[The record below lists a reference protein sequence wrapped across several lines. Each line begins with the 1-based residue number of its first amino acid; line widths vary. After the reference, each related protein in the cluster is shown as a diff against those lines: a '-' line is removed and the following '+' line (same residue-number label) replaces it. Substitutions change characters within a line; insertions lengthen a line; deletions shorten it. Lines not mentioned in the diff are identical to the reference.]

1 MLCDAAGHL
10 KLADFGSAVDH
21 GAQAEEEA
29 GRVEGTADY
38 VAPEV
43 AGGQHRVSFASDA
56 WALGCVLFQLIA
68 GHSPVTACHGEEHA
82 ATLCR
87 VVQFSTEDHGLFPE
101 GFAAELQ
108 PVVQQLLLADPA
120 ARLLGGWSKVKAHAV
135 FDAVDWNAVFEQ
147 EAVPLGGGAV
157 SASTAADQRW
167 NRRKQSMM
175 WAPLPAKY
183 NVGGAGELVAVV
195 EEEPGTAFV
204 LSMARPA
211 GSGEKRERGP
221 QGLPRI
227 PEARR
232 TDE

>member
-120 ARLLGGWSKVKAHAV
+120 ARLLGGWSKVLHHNTFGLQHAGQGPRCV
-135 FDAVDWNAVFEQ
+135 RCSGLECSVRA
-147 EAVPLGGGAV
+147 GGGA
-157 SASTAADQRW
+157 SG
-167 NRRKQSMM
+167 RR
-175 WAPLPAKY
+175 
-183 NVGGAGELVAVV
+183 G
-195 EEEPGTAFV
+195 
-204 LSMARPA
+204 
-211 GSGEKRERGP
+211 RERQHGC
-221 QGLPRI
+221 
-227 PEARR
+227 
-232 TDE
+232 